1 MLKIQPVVKQI
12 AIKENSLEYLYLIG
26 FQKDKNTN
34 EEIFSSKLFC

>member
-12 AIKENSLEYLYLIG
+12 VINEKSLEYLYLIG

-34 EEIFSSKLFC
+34 EGIFSSKLFC